1 MNFLMHLFLAED
13 NDDSRIGNYLGDF
26 VKGNE
31 AGINERYPGKIA
43 EGIINHRRLD
53 RFTDAHPA
61 VINSIALMKPF
72 SGKFAPIVIDILMDY
87 YLIKHW
93 QKFTAEDFQSFVAKC
108 YASLQKIV
116 EGEQY
121 PALCRHFTA
130 RLIERDAFN
139 VYSTLEGIHDVLC
152 GMNRHLKRPSPL
164 PDAKPHIIANY
175 AALDHNFQ
183 LFMPDV
189 MTAFKPVACRSTR

>member
-26 VKGNE
+26 VKGRE
-31 AGINERYPGKIA
+31 AGIHELYPGKIA

-53 RFTDAHPA
+53 EFADAHPA
-61 VINSIALMKPF
+61 VISSITLMKPY
-72 SGKFAPIVIDILMDY
+72 SGKFSAIVIDILMDY

-93 QKFTAEDFQSFVAKC
+93 QKFTDEDFQSFVVKC

-121 PALCRHFTA
+121 PESCRHFTA
-130 RLIERDAFN
+130 KLIERDAFN
-139 VYSTLEGIHDVLC
+139 IYSTIDGIHEVLC
-152 GMNRHLKRPSPL
+152 GMNSHLKRPSPL

-175 AALDHNFQ
+175 SVLEHNFLQ
-183 LFMPDV
+183 FMPDLL
-189 MTAFKPVACRSTR
+189 AFKRQQ

>member
-31 AGINERYPGKIA
+31 ARINELYPGKIA
-43 EGIINHRRLD
+43 EGILNHRRVD
-53 RFTDAHPA
+53 QFTDAHSA
-61 VINSIALMKPF
+61 VISATALMKPF

-93 QKFTAEDFQSFVAKC
+93 KNFTDADFQNFVAKC

-116 EGEQY
+116 EGGQY
-121 PALCRHFTA
+121 PELCRHFTG

-139 VYSTLEGIHDVLC
+139 VYSTIEGIHDELC

-175 AALDHNFQ
+175 AALEYHF
-183 LFMPDV
+183 LEFMPDV
-189 MTAFKPVACRSTR
+189 MLLLKPHYS